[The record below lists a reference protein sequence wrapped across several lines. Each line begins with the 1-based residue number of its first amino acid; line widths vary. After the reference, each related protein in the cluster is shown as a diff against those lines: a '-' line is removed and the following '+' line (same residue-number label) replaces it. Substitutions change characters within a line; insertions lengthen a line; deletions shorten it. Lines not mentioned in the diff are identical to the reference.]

1 VYDDFAPKGDVVMSA
16 LRGFAIQAHELF
28 SELKEAGF
36 TEKQA
41 LAIVV
46 GLAAKE

>member
-1 VYDDFAPKGDVVMSA
+1 VYDNFAPKVDVAISP
-16 LRGFAIQAHELF
+16 LRGFAIQTHELF
-28 SELKEAGF
+28 SELKRAGF

-46 GLAAKE
+46 GLIAKE